1 MSRLLLD
8 YDPLT
13 GVTESLDF
21 AHEGGKHLMRVVQ
34 EQDVSRFVEFGKAM
48 SLDEDYTKQ
57 GIKNDHWHYARIP
70 HNILQEMKV
79 KHGVSWEDKNDKGH
93 KRFLR
98 VLNREYPVFKMTA
111 YTHE

>member
-21 AHEGGKHLMRVVQ
+21 AHEGGKHLMRIVQ
-34 EQDVSRFVEFGKAM
+34 EQDVSRYVEQGTVMAN
-48 SLDEDYTKQ
+48 DEDYTKK

-70 HNILQEMKV
+70 VNVLQEMKV
-79 KHGVSWEDKNDKGH
+79 KHNASWEDRNDTGH
-93 KRFLR
+93 KRFFR
-98 VLNREYPVFKMTA
+98 VLNREYPKFKWTA
-111 YTHE
+111 WNHE